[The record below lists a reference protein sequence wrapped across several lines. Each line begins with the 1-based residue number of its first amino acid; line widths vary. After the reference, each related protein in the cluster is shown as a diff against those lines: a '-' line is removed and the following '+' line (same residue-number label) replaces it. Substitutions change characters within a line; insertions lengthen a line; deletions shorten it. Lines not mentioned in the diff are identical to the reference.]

1 MEAIQRSRVLGNSK
15 PKRQPKEQD
24 LEKARREELVLLP
37 AEQTPAGVEGKAVIF
52 HPDSVVWLF
61 RADQTREK
69 DVRLCVMGG
78 RLWVGGWLA
87 CSRGVRGVGASRVR
101 KLWLLVAM
109 RSLERRGV

>member
-37 AEQTPAGVEGKAVIF
+37 AEQTPAGVEGKTVIF

-61 RADQTREK
+61 GADQTWEK

-78 RLWVGGWLA
+78 RLA